1 MKNFCESLK
10 DHAMKIINFRKKK
23 INLVTLIWVGFLG
36 VHFEMVGGDGKITSP
51 PTPPRPPCLKLMS
64 KIRIM
69 TGT

>member
-36 VHFEMVGGDGKITSP
+36 VHFEMVGGMVKLP
-51 PTPPRPPCLKLMS
+51 HPPPHPTPTSLS
-64 KIRIM
+64 K
-69 TGT
+69 THV